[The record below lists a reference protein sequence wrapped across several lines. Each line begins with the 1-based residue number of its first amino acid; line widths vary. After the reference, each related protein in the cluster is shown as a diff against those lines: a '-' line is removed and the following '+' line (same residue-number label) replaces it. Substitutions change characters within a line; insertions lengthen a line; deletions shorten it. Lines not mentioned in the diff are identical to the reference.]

1 MPRGG
6 SPLGIDAREAGLGK
20 VDFVRVEDWDGGA
33 AGGDQIENLKLKSFS
48 QAFSAED
55 GEGPFYDQL
64 VKRIQLLDSRVP
76 TYPILPYIIITLYYH
91 TCFIL

>member
-1 MPRGG
+1 MQEEAANPKVPRGG

-33 AGGDQIENLKLKSFS
+33 AGGGDGSEQIENLKLKSFS

-55 GEGPFYDQL
+55 DDDPFYDQL
-64 VKRIQLLDSRVP
+64 VKRIQLLDSRVCA
-76 TYPILPYIIITLYYH
+76 TSA
-91 TCFIL
+91 C